1 MKDFIKFAENY
12 AHRAVSKRLSNYF
25 KVLNNY
31 GKLQRIRSCKH

>member
-1 MKDFIKFAENY
+1 MKEFIKFAENY
-12 AHRAVSKRLSNYF
+12 ARWAVNKKLSNYF